1 MADVKKTKQAE
12 VICPH
17 CKKSQSEP
25 EGAFST
31 NCRACGRYFKIG
43 AKRGPRVS
51 RALKADREIFCIKCG
66 APNLI
71 SSAAMSTQCARCL
84 HYLELGDKVVRGNQ
98 TGKLYA
104 YDDVVF
110 AEGCSFKGMEATG
123 RRIEVRGNVF
133 SKLRAS
139 AEIVVF
145 EGAQLSGEVHAPVV
159 RIERGAK
166 IKLQTLEC
174 ARLRVSSELEI
185 SGTLTASEIIFGDGA
200 VYTGRLQMPETK
212 LKIEFGAKTH
222 VDSITCSELIVE
234 GKVTLA
240 GPLLAETIIVSSSGH
255 VSSPRISAARI
266 EVSRGG
272 GLQGRIDKYV
282 PKEPPA
288 EIPSSEAKI
297 NPQAEAV

>member
-1 MADVKKTKQAE
+1 MADVIKPKQTE
-12 VICPH
+12 VVCPH
-17 CKKSQSEP
+17 CKARQNEP

-43 AKRGPRVS
+43 IARGPRVS

-66 APNLI
+66 APNLV

-84 HYLELGDKVVRGNQ
+84 HYLELGDKVVRGAQ

-123 RRIEVRGNVF
+123 RRIEVRGHVF

-139 AEIVVF
+139 AEIVIF
-145 EGAQLSGEVHAPVV
+145 EGAQLSGEVNAPVV
-159 RIERGAK
+159 RIERGVK
-166 IKLQTLEC
+166 VRLQTLEC
-174 ARLRVSSELEI
+174 ARLMVSSELEV

-200 VYTGRLQMPETK
+200 VYSGRLQMPETK
-212 LKIEFGAKTH
+212 LKIEFGAQTK

-234 GKVTLA
+234 GTVTLA
-240 GPLLAETIIVSSSGH
+240 GPLIAETITVTSSGH
-255 VSSPRISAARI
+255 VTSPRISASRI
-266 EVSRGG
+266 EVSLGG
-272 GLQGRIDKYV
+272 GLQGRIEKYV
-282 PKEPPA
+282 PRVTPA
-288 EIPSSEAKI
+288 ETSPPEGETKPKA
-297 NPQAEAV
+297 